1 MIPVESEARHYNSVD
16 RKPTRSR
23 LKKPPK
29 DDIKSLKHKLQKSR
43 EEAQQWKHKCQLLGQ
58 QYLEE
63 IQKVRLSVEMFK
75 NEVLGTHKDMQM
87 RFIDE
92 LILAHKKFQKVGI

>member
-1 MIPVESEARHYNSVD
+1 MQEWK
-16 RKPTRSR
+16 RKC
-23 LKKPPK
+23 K
-29 DDIKSLKHKLQKSR
+29 I
-43 EEAQQWKHKCQLLGQ
+43 LGEQ
-58 QYLEE
+58 FLEE

-92 LILAHKKFQKVGI
+92 IIVAHK

>member
-1 MIPVESEARHYNSVD
+1 MGD
-16 RKPTRSR
+16 
-23 LKKPPK
+23 
-29 DDIKSLKHKLQKSR
+29 
-43 EEAQQWKHKCQLLGQ
+43 

-87 RFIDE
+87 KFIDE
-92 LILAHKKFQKVGI
+92 LVMAHKKFQKVGILY